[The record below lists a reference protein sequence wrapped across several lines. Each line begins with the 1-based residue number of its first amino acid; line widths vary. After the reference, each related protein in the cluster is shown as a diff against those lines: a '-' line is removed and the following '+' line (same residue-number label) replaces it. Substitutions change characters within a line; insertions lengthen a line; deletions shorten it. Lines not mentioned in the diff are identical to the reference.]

1 MSHHSIKITSGVK
14 PVERQ
19 DRTQHIKSK
28 TAKDSFS
35 AVLSSAQ
42 GQMEEVQR
50 SSEKNFYNIMTPEM
64 SIAAP
69 IETSPDAK
77 FKNILSIVMKHEGT
91 SYVRKDGGRESSKM
105 GILQSTA
112 REYGYKGDIRN
123 ISKDEAEGIYKKIWD
138 KSGAADLP
146 YPLSVVHFD
155 TYVNSPAAARKILKQ
170 SGGDID
176 TYLGKR
182 EKRFIRLA
190 AMRPHRY
197 GRYLKGWIDRVNDLR
212 SVVAEYAK
220 INEASK
226 IETAS
231 AKSVDTRA

>member
-1 MSHHSIKITSGVK
+1 MSNHSIKITSGVK
-14 PVERQ
+14 PVARQ

-28 TAKDSFS
+28 TTKDTFS

-42 GQMEEVQR
+42 AQLETVQC
-50 SSEKNFYNIMTPEM
+50 SFGKNFNIMPPEM

-69 IETSPDAK
+69 LEASPDTN
-77 FKNILSIVMKHEGT
+77 FRDILKIVMKHEGT
-91 SYVRKDGGRESSKM
+91 SYVKKDGGKESSRM

-123 ISKDEAEGIYKKIWD
+123 ISNEEVETIYKKIWD

-155 TYVNSPAAARKILKQ
+155 TYVNSPAAARRILKQ
-170 SGGDID
+170 SGGNID
-176 TYLGKR
+176 TYLGMR
-182 EKRFIRLA
+182 EKRFIHLA
-190 AMRPHRY
+190 AKRPHRY
-197 GRYLKGWIDRVNDLR
+197 GRYLKGWINRVNHLR
-212 SVVAEYAK
+212 SVVTEYAK
-220 INEASK
+220 IHEASK

-231 AKSVDTRA
+231 AKNVNTRV